1 MQTGPLQGATSLPPS
16 YDAVPAP
23 PPTDVKTGFG
33 SLLDRALGYVNG
45 QQKAADQSVLDLA
58 AGRVT
63 DLHQVTLA
71 VSKADLT
78 LRLFLEIRN
87 RLTEAYQEIM
97 RMQV

>member
-1 MQTGPLQGATSLPPS
+1 
-16 YDAVPAP
+16 
-23 PPTDVKTGFG
+23 VKTGFG